1 MRRDAENRSGPPLGR
16 HRSANEIAQA
26 SGRLNRV
33 SVWWALVTV
42 ETPASAGRRCA
53 RRLGTGSGMDQ
64 GVGEVGFAHLGGGGG
79 DKDFRHPVTVD
90 HVVVAEV
97 DAGA

>member
-1 MRRDAENRSGPPLGR
+1 
-16 HRSANEIAQA
+16 
-26 SGRLNRV
+26 
-33 SVWWALVTV
+33 
-42 ETPASAGRRCA
+42 
-53 RRLGTGSGMDQ
+53 MDQ